1 MVPSRRL
8 QRRSTGSHRC
18 HAFTTVC
25 TLVVTGVLLGTSL
38 GGCSQGSP
46 SSNTP
51 PPKVTTTTTAVPTTT
66 TTTTTTEQPGWTPV
80 STVNGSIAV
89 DQKAI
94 TGSDGA
100 TVTVVRFRA
109 GRVRF
114 NLHVGSTDPPTGS
127 ATIGRDAG
135 SAIGSGETPLLLA
148 AFNGGF
154 ESNTGAGGFEL
165 NGQVLLPL
173 VAGTTSLVIDANGA
187 GHVGVWG
194 QNTPVPGEQV
204 VSVRQN
210 LAPLVAGGQPSPAI
224 DNIGAWGATL
234 GGGSVVARSS
244 LAEDSSGNLMYAAGM
259 RSLPKDLANA
269 LIDSGSV
276 TAMEL
281 DMNPEWVQLAFAAL
295 PGLALATAIPGQ
307 VRPPDQFQV
316 GWTRDFVTVL
326 TTS

>member
-1 MVPSRRL
+1 M
-8 QRRSTGSHRC
+8 GNHRC
-18 HAFTTVC
+18 RSIITAC
-25 TLVVTGVLLGTSL
+25 TLLVTGVLLGTSL
-38 GGCSQGSP
+38 AGCSQGSS
-46 SSNTP
+46 SSNTSLP
-51 PPKVTTTTTAVPTTT
+51 EVTGPTTTTTAVPTTTTT

-94 TGSDGA
+94 TGSDGN

-194 QNTPVPGEQV
+194 QNTPAPGEQV

-210 LAPLVAGGQPSPAI
+210 LVPLVAGGQPSPAI

-234 GGGSVVARSS
+234 GGGSMVARSS
-244 LAEDSSGNLMYAAGM
+244 LGEDSSGNLMYAAGM

-281 DMNPEWVQLAFAAL
+281 DINPEWVQLAFAAL

-307 VRPPDQFQV
+307 VRPADQFQV